1 MKALILV
8 GGFGTRLR
16 PLTLD
21 CPKPLVP
28 FANKP
33 IVVHQI
39 EALKEAGVTE
49 VVLAVA
55 YQPKVMM
62 AIMEKWEEEVRRRHS
77 CFSSHLFFLVS
88 FVLCPSPSPN
98 SHISS
103 ASLSLSL
110 SSSDTASFPASACL
124 LFVDT

>member
-1 MKALILV
+1 MIHRAPEEEELKDTEEVLGGSECPLCCCEEIKKARERKRMKALILV

-39 EALKEAGVTE
+39 EALQEVGVTE

-62 AIMEKWEEEVRRRHS
+62 AIMEKWEEEVRLS
-77 CFSSHLFFLVS
+77 VLF
-88 FVLCPSPSPN
+88 
-98 SHISS
+98 
-103 ASLSLSL
+103 
-110 SSSDTASFPASACL
+110 
-124 LFVDT
+124 